1 MFLKE
6 NINIKNITKKIVYH
20 SGLANF
26 LLGCNKRKLLILSHH
41 RITSPG
47 DKFTYLGVSQDIFE
61 QQIVF
66 LKKYFKI
73 VSFKEGVESLKTGSI
88 KESLLVL
95 NFDDGYR
102 DNYLYAFPILKKYNI
117 IATIFLTVG
126 FIGTKKRF
134 WWDVVADTILGFPH
148 FKIKKIVKV
157 DMIDGINDSLQKMS
171 PKERNTK
178 IKEIK
183 KRFEFSRNNKGE
195 REILNWEE
203 IKEMSRYGI
212 EFGSHTLTHP
222 DLTLLGKD
230 ELIRE
235 ISMSKQVLEEA
246 LGKKILGFAYPHGF
260 YNDDVKKIVKESN
273 YLYARTM
280 LNGFNNVSKDIFE
293 LKCIS
298 GFSHALY
305 DLSAR
310 LSYRGL

>member
-1 MFLKE
+1 MFLKKG
-6 NINIKNITKKIVYH
+6 IKNTTKKILYR

-26 LLGCNKRKLLILSHH
+26 LLGCNSHKLLILCHH
-41 RITSPG
+41 RIAPPS

-73 VSFKEGVESLKTGSI
+73 VSFKEGAESLKTGSI
-88 KESLLVL
+88 RESLLVL

-117 IATIFLTVG
+117 TATIFLAAG
-126 FIGTKKRF
+126 FIGTKEQF
-134 WWDVVADTILGFPH
+134 WWDIVADIILGSSH
-148 FKIKKIVKV
+148 LKGKEIEKM
-157 DMIDGINDSLQKMS
+157 DMIDGINDSLQKIS
-171 PKERNTK
+171 PKERNIK
-178 IKEIK
+178 IEVIRK
-183 KRFEFSRNNKGE
+183 KLEFSGNDRGE

-230 ELIRE
+230 GLIRE
-235 ISMSKQVLEEA
+235 ISMSKQVLEGA
-246 LGKKILGFAYPHGF
+246 LGKEILGFAYPHGF
-260 YNDDVKKIVKESN
+260 YNDDVKKIVTESN

-280 LNGFNNVSKDIFE
+280 LNGFNNISEDIFE

-298 GFSHALY
+298 GYSYGLD
-305 DLSAR
+305 DLAAR
-310 LSYRGL
+310 LSYRGVI